1 MKSQVTKSQMSK
13 MPITKGLKQLNAAL
27 ITKTYVIYHMLV
39 LWAFSR
45 LKSTE
50 KPQNLTKRVFEGP
63 NWYLLERL

>member
-39 LWAFSR
+39 L
-45 LKSTE
+45 
-50 KPQNLTKRVFEGP
+50 
-63 NWYLLERL
+63 